1 VRLRRRVGELRLHLG
16 CGSTVVPNWENI
28 DKSPTIMLSR
38 VPGLRRALATARIL
52 TPDQANAVF
61 PSGIVHADVRHG
73 LLRYEDATV
82 RYIYS
87 SHMIEHMPR
96 WQGLALVKECR
107 RVLMPDGVL
116 RLATPD
122 LAQVVDAYRS
132 GVKGDA
138 ETAADAFMGGLGTF
152 IEQPGSRVQRLLQR
166 LFAAPHQWLYDE
178 QSLILLLEEA
188 GFFDVSVRG
197 FRDSALPDIALLEHR
212 DGLFVEA
219 GRPRV
224 AAREVAQRTEN
235 GIAAAREP

>member
-1 VRLRRRVGELRLHLG
+1 MKERHAGELRLHLG
-16 CGSTVVPNWENI
+16 CGSNVVPGWENI
-28 DKSPTIMLSR
+28 DKSPSIVLAR
-38 VPGLRRALATARIL
+38 LPGLRRVLATVRIL

-61 PSGIVHADVRHG
+61 PSGIVHADVRRG
-73 LLRYEDATV
+73 LPYEDATV

-132 GVKGDA
+132 GVKGGA
-138 ETAADAFMGGLGTF
+138 ATAADAFMGGLGTF
-152 IEQPGSRVQRLLQR
+152 IEQPGSRAQRLLQR
-166 LFAAPHQWLYDE
+166 LFVAPHQWLYDE
-178 QSLILLLEEA
+178 QSLTLLLEEA
-188 GFFDVSVRG
+188 GFLDVGVRG

-212 DGLFVEA
+212 DSLFVEA
-219 GRPRV
+219 QRPRV
-224 AAREVAQRTEN
+224 AAA
-235 GIAAAREP
+235 